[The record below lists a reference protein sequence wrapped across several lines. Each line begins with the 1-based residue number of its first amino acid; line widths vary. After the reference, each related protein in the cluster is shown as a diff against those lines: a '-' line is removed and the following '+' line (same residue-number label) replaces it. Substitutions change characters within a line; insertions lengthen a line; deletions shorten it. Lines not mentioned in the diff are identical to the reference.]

1 MTSGEPAPRGGGTV
15 GPTQAGTLA
24 IAAVVGAGVGW
35 LVFAGLDALGRPL
48 PTIPLSAAFA
58 EALTALVV
66 AGFAVN
72 THRVV
77 QKRRERLESRTA
89 VTLLALG
96 KTALVGGV
104 ALSAGYVAVAVYF
117 WPRLDAALPR
127 ERVGASLLAA
137 LAGLGLAVAG
147 FFLERACR
155 IPRPPD
161 DEDDNS
167 ATPPG
172 NTADE

>member
-1 MTSGEPAPRGGGTV
+1 MTSGEPTPRGGGTV
-15 GPTQAGTLA
+15 GPTQTGTLA
-24 IAAVVGAGVGW
+24 VAAVVGAGVGW
-35 LVFAGLDALGRPL
+35 LMFAGLDALGQPL
-48 PTIPLSAAFA
+48 PSVPLAAAFA
-58 EALTALVV
+58 VALSALVV

-104 ALSAGYVAVAVYF
+104 ALAAGYLAVAVYF

-127 ERVGASLLAA
+127 ERVWASLLAA
-137 LAGLGLAVAG
+137 LAGIGLAVAG

-161 DEDDNS
+161 DENDNS

-172 NTADE
+172 NTTPE